1 MPAMHFVVTP
11 EQEMLRNAARSY
23 LADRAPP
30 VRVRELMESADG
42 FDGTLW
48 NGMAELGW
56 MSTAV
61 PEEYGG
67 AGLSYLELGVLI
79 EEIGRTLVPS
89 PFYSSVVL
97 GASMLLIAGS
107 EAQRR
112 TYLPEVASGSRRV
125 AVALVE
131 PGGDWSTEAMLT
143 TSNGAGESLTL
154 SGRKSYVLDGH
165 TADLLVVSARDERD
179 ELNLY
184 LVDAAANG
192 VSIRQLET
200 MDLTRRQSEIELSG
214 VRPLEQLGS
223 PRSAEQTV
231 HSLYDI
237 AAAMLAFEQVGGAQK
252 CIKCMEMS
260 VAYAKE
266 RIQFGRPIGS
276 FQAIKHKCAQM
287 LVDIEA
293 ARSTAL
299 YAGWALSS
307 GDSDL
312 PVAAALAKVRCSDA
326 YFDVAAETIQVHGG
340 IGFTWEHDA
349 HLYFKRAKTD
359 QLLFGTP
366 SQWRAKLGDRLGL

>member
-1 MPAMHFVVTP
+1 MHFVVTP
-11 EQEMLRNAARSY
+11 EQEMLRDAARAY
-23 LADRAPP
+23 LADKAPP
-30 VRVRELMESADG
+30 ARVRELMESADG

-56 MSTAV
+56 MSMAV

-67 AGLSYLELGVLI
+67 VGSSYLELGVLI
-79 EEIGRTLVPS
+79 EEMGRTLVPS

-112 TYLPEVASGSRRV
+112 TYLPDIATGSRRV

-131 PGGDWSTEAMLT
+131 PGGDWSTEAMLAT
-143 TSNGAGESLTL
+143 ARGAGESLTL

-192 VSIRQLET
+192 LSIRQLET

-223 PRSAEQTV
+223 AGSAEQTV

-237 AAAMLAFEQVGGAQK
+237 AAVMLAFEQVGGAQK
-252 CIKCMEMS
+252 CMEMS

-266 RIQFGRPIGS
+266 RMQFGRPIGS